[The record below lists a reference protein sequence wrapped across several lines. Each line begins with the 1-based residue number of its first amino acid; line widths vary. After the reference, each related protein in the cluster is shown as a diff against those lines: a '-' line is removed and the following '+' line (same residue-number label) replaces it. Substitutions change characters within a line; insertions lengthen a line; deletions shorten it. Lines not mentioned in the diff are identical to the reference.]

1 MKRPIQLLF
10 IGLIFV
16 GCTSNPPLREYTLAR
31 TALDSARRIEAV
43 RVAPAFFHKAEESYR
58 KAELQFKKEQFDE
71 AKDQFVMARDY
82 AEKAE
87 NAARVQKP
95 EGDK

>member
-1 MKRPIQLLF
+1 MNGRNRLLF
-10 IGLIFV
+10 IGLICA
-16 GCTSNPPLREYTLAR
+16 GCTSSPPVREYTLAR

-43 RVAPAFFHKAEESYR
+43 RVAPAFFHKAEEAYR
-58 KAELQFKKEQFDE
+58 KAELQFKKEEFAE
-71 AKDQFVMARDY
+71 AKDQFQLARDF

-87 NAARVQKP
+87 NAARLQRI